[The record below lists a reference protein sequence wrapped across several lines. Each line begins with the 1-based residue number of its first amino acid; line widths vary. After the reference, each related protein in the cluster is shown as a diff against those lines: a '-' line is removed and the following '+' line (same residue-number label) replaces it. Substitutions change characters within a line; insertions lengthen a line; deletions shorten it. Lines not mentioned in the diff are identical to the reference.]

1 MEVYMPLVKP
11 EPSWGY
17 QVCNSLYRLIPNQV
31 WGSSGMI
38 WTKIAVELPA
48 DQPLGDTRNPT
59 LTMTWLIPGASRP
72 VGLTT
77 RVAVAVSP
85 DLKVRHGGF
94 TTAKGPRVVEGETLA
109 LRSRCPHQAEPHRV
123 VSENPFRLVMVITA

>member
-1 MEVYMPLVKP
+1 
-11 EPSWGY
+11 
-17 QVCNSLYRLIPNQV
+17 
-31 WGSSGMI
+31 MI
-38 WTKIAVELPA
+38 WTKTVVELPA

-59 LTMTWLIPGASRP
+59 LTMRWLIHETSRP
-72 VGLTT
+72 VVLTT

-85 DLKVRHGGF
+85 DLKVRHDGF
-94 TTAKGPRVVEGETLA
+94 TTAKRPRVVEGETLA

>member
-1 MEVYMPLVKP
+1 
-11 EPSWGY
+11 
-17 QVCNSLYRLIPNQV
+17 
-31 WGSSGMI
+31 MI

-72 VGLTT
+72 VVLTT
-77 RVAVAVSP
+77 RVAAAVSP
-85 DLKVRHGGF
+85 DLNVRHGGF
-94 TTAKGPRVVEGETLA
+94 TTAKGPRIVEGETLA
-109 LRSRCPHQAEPHRV
+109 LRSRCPHQAEPHCV